1 MWAFVSEMLGD
12 PDRVRA
18 GVRHLAEQERAVR
31 RAHLDPDKEAR
42 LWAEKVSEC
51 ARKWSAYQDQQAAGL
66 KTLAE
71 LSEKLADLEETR
83 RHVESE
89 LALLRAPRSAPKRSR
104 RTARPSRGPSLPLLP
119 RPSGSSRP
127 RIGSAFTRGWISM
140 SGTRPRATG

>member
-1 MWAFVSEMLGD
+1 MPHSCGQRMARAEDVEEAVWAFVSEMLGD

-42 LWAEKVSEC
+42 LWVEKVSEC
-51 ARKWSAYQDQQAAGL
+51 ARKRSAYQDQQAIGL
-66 KTLAE
+66 MTLAE

-104 RTARPSRGPSLPLLP
+104 RTARPS
-119 RPSGSSRP
+119 
-127 RIGSAFTRGWISM
+127 
-140 SGTRPRATG
+140 

>member
-1 MWAFVSEMLGD
+1 MARAEDVEEAVWVFVSEMLGD

-31 RAHLDPDKEAR
+31 RAHLDSGKEAR

-51 ARKWSAYQDQQAAGL
+51 ARKRSAYQDQQAAGL
-66 KTLAE
+66 MTLAE

-104 RTARPSRGPSLPLLP
+104 RTARPS
-119 RPSGSSRP
+119 
-127 RIGSAFTRGWISM
+127 
-140 SGTRPRATG
+140 